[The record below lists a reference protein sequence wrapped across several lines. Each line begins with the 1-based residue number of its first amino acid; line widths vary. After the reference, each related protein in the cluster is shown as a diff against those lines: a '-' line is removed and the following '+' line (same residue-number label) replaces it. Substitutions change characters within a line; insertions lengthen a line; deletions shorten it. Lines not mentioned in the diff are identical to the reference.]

1 MEGSGGGKRPWE
13 QFPGRL
19 MLSALL
25 GVRVEVAFSD
35 VYLGD
40 VDGNSSGLTKTMR
53 VACLSQELSLA
64 EH

>member
-25 GVRVEVAFSD
+25 GVRVEVTSD

-40 VDGNSSGLTKTMR
+40 VDGKSSGLKKNHESDVFKPR
-53 VACLSQELSLA
+53 IIPS
-64 EH
+64 